1 MKITF
6 NFDRNISRNEII
18 LFIHP
23 NYKNICKNFKI
34 KIRESF
40 QLIQVYDDQ
49 NNMYPIPLISIL
61 YIEIVDRKI
70 FAYTQNQ
77 QYILHMTSLKEFQRK
92 IKSKDFYRITHS
104 VLVNKNSI
112 VSIKIIGDK
121 KRLILLTNNEH
132 LQVSREYA
140 DKSDHLVL
148 NL

>member
-61 YIEIVDRKI
+61 YIEIVD
-70 FAYTQNQ
+70 
-77 QYILHMTSLKEFQRK
+77 
-92 IKSKDFYRITHS
+92 
-104 VLVNKNSI
+104 
-112 VSIKIIGDK
+112 
-121 KRLILLTNNEH
+121 
-132 LQVSREYA
+132 
-140 DKSDHLVL
+140 
-148 NL
+148 

>member
-23 NYKNICKNFKI
+23 NYKNICENFKA
-34 KIRESF
+34 KIQESF

-49 NNMYPIPLISIL
+49 SNMYPIPLISIL

-77 QYILHMTSLKEFQRK
+77 QYILHMKSLKEFQRK
-92 IKSKDFYRITHS
+92 IKNKDFYRINHS
-104 VLVNKNSI
+104 VLINKNSI

-121 KRLILLTNNEH
+121 KRLILLTNGEH

-140 DKSDHLVL
+140 NKIDHLVL